1 MNTVLDCVWQAVRV
15 AGEAV
20 CLCDATNRFVQV
32 NETFRRVYG
41 WEPAELVGESPLKLV
56 PADCDLGL
64 VREVNRTT
72 RTAGDWTGTL
82 PNVRRDGTLLPIRL
96 RTAAVRHGGQT
107 VGFVGFAQ
115 PEPQASTA
123 QLSPVQ
129 RRIFALLGE
138 GLAPKEIAAA
148 LPAADSTVREH
159 LRRMMAKLAAPNLAA
174 LTHCAVRHGCHAADN
189 LTPVSPRP

>member
-32 NETFRRVYG
+32 NEPFRRLYG

-115 PEPQASTA
+115 LAPQAPTA
-123 QLSPVQ
+123 ALSPLQ

-159 LRRMMAKLAAPNLAA
+159 LRRMMAKLQCRDVQRLKFVAIQLKGTS
-174 LTHCAVRHGCHAADN
+174 L
-189 LTPVSPRP
+189 